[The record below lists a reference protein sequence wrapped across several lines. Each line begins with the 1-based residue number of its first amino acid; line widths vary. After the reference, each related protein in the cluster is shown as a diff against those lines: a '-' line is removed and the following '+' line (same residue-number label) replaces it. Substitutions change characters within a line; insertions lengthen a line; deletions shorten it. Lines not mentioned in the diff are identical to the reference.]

1 MADSKLVSYERY
13 VGNCSSRQ
21 GNRVTRIIPHHQAGN
36 LSLGTLGNVMASRG
50 ASATYGI
57 DSYGNI
63 GQYVKESERPWT
75 TSSWDADCCA
85 VTIEVANDGGAPDW
99 HVSDKAIESL
109 INLCV
114 DICKRNGIASLNYTG
129 DRNGNMH
136 MHKWYASTSCPGP
149 YLSSKFPYIAA
160 EVNKRLNGSTTT
172 APSNPAT
179 PSNDLS
185 KYTDAQLADKVIA
198 GEFGNGDA
206 RKAALG
212 ARYNAVQ
219 AIVNQKLNGSY
230 SAPAPAKKSIEEI
243 AKEVIAGKWGNGTD
257 RMHNLEAAGYN
268 YNEVQSTVN
277 QLMGASNPAPT
288 PKMSARQFA
297 LEVWQQ
303 GKHGTGAAR
312 KAAAESLGVDYA
324 EAQRLINILASGGSI

>member
-13 VGNCSSRQ
+13 VGNSSSRQ
-21 GNRVTRIIPHHQAGN
+21 GHKVTRIIPHHQAGN
-36 LSLGTLGNVMASRG
+36 LSLGTLGNVMVSRG
-50 ASATYGI
+50 SSATYGI
-57 DSYGNI
+57 DSQGNI

-99 HVSDKAIESL
+99 HVSDKAVEAL

-136 MHKWYASTSCPGP
+136 MHKWYSNTSCPGP
-149 YLSSKFPYIAA
+149 YLSSRFPYIAS
-160 EVNKRLNGSTTT
+160 EVNKRLNGSTATT
-172 APSNPAT
+172 PSNPT
-179 PSNDLS
+179 STDLS
-185 KYTDAQLADKVIA
+185 KYTDEQLADMVIA

-212 ARYNAVQ
+212 SRYNAVQ

-230 SAPAPAKKSIEEI
+230 SAPAPAKKSVEEI

-257 RMHNLEAAGYN
+257 RMHKLEAAGYN
-268 YNEVQSTVN
+268 YNEVQTKVN

-288 PKMSARQFA
+288 PKMTARQFA
-297 LEVWQQ
+297 LEVWQL

-324 EAQRLINILASGGSI
+324 EAQRLINILASGGMI

>member
-1 MADSKLVSYERY
+1 MADSKLVSFERY

-21 GNRVTRIIPHHQAGN
+21 GHKVTRIIPHHQAGN

-50 ASATYGI
+50 SSATYGI
-57 DSYGNI
+57 DSNGNI

-136 MHKWYASTSCPGP
+136 MHRWYSSTSCPGP
-149 YLSSKFPYIAA
+149 YLGSKFPYIAS
-160 EVNKRLNGSTTT
+160 EVNKRLNGSAAT
-172 APSNPAT
+172 T
-179 PSNDLS
+179 PSKPTSTNLS
-185 KYTDAQLADKVIA
+185 KYTDEQLSDMVIA
-198 GEFGNGDA
+198 GQFGNGDA
-206 RKAALG
+206 RVAALG
-212 ARYNAVQ
+212 SRYNSVQ
-219 AIVNQKLNGSY
+219 AIVNQKLSGSY
-230 SAPAPAKKSIEEI
+230 SAPAPAKKSIEDI
-243 AKEVIAGKWGNGTD
+243 AKEVIAGAWGNGTD
-257 RMHNLEAAGYN
+257 RMHRLEAAGYN
-268 YNEVQSTVN
+268 YNEVQSKVN

-288 PKMSARQFA
+288 PKMTARQFA

>member
-21 GNRVTRIIPHHQAGN
+21 GYKVTRIIPHHQAGN

-50 ASATYGI
+50 SSATYGI
-57 DSYGNI
+57 DSDGNI
-63 GQYVKESERPWT
+63 GQYVPESQRPWT

-99 HVSDKAIESL
+99 HVSDKANEAL

-114 DICKRNGIASLNYTG
+114 DICKRNGITSLNYTG

-136 MHKWYASTSCPGP
+136 MHKWYSNTSCPGP

-160 EVNKRLNGSTTT
+160 EVNKRLNGS
-172 APSNPAT
+172 ANAIPSNPVT

-198 GEFGNGDA
+198 GQFGNGDA

-212 ARYNAVQ
+212 SRYDAVQ
-219 AIVNQKLNGSY
+219 AIVNQKLSGSY

-243 AKEVIAGKWGNGTD
+243 AKEVIAGAWGNGTD
-257 RMHNLEAAGYN
+257 RMHRLEAAGYN
-268 YNEVQSTVN
+268 YNEVQSKVN

-288 PKMSARQFA
+288 PKMTARQFA
-297 LEVWQQ
+297 LEVWQL
-303 GKHGTGAAR
+303 GKHGTGDAR